1 MGVDFTS
8 WEVDLVGVDLVGVDF
23 VGVDFVG
30 VDLVG
35 MIQLITEKVRLEHF
49 QLSCIQTHII
59 DSITTSKHPFAVS
72 QINFIT

>member
-23 VGVDFVG
+23 IGVN
-30 VDLVG
+30 LVG
-35 MIQLITEKVRLEHF
+35 MIQLITEKACLEHF

-59 DSITTSKHPFAVS
+59 DLITMSKHLFVVS